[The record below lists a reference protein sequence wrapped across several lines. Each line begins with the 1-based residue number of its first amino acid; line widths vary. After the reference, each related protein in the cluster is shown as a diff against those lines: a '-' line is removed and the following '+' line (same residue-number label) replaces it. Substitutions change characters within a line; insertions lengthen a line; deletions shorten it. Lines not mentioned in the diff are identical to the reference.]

1 MQNAERREDGRSRC
15 IFSVLHSAFIILYL
29 PIELPPPT
37 TDNLPMGLFKS
48 KDERR
53 IEREMKI
60 RQGLRSIEKSI
71 RQQEKFAEDFVKN
84 AQHAQKIGDQNQ
96 YLFIRSALKRTA
108 AVKKMLER
116 QLLSMKNAMLIQ
128 QQAQASQQFAES
140 MTLMAGEISRVFGE
154 MDLTKTQSQWEKAVA
169 QAGSLEER
177 MDVFLDSMESSATS
191 ASPVSAKE
199 DLVSDEEIDR
209 MIQADVLAA
218 EKTEL
223 GKLDQLESEIAKEL
237 GAKQKD

>member
-1 MQNAERREDGRSRC
+1 
-15 IFSVLHSAFIILYL
+15 
-29 PIELPPPT
+29 
-37 TDNLPMGLFKS
+37 MGLFKS
-48 KDERR
+48 KEERR
-53 IEREMKI
+53 IEREMKV
-60 RQGLRSIEKSI
+60 RAGLRSIERAV
-71 RQQEKFAEDFVKN
+71 RQQEKFADDFIKN
-84 AQHAQKIGDQNQ
+84 AQHAKRIGDEGQ
-96 YLFIRSALKRTA
+96 YQFIRSALKRTA

-128 QQAQASQQFAES
+128 QQAQASQQFAQS
-140 MTLMAGEISRVFGE
+140 MSLMAGEIARVFGE
-154 MDLTKTQSQWEKAVA
+154 MDLTKTQAQWERAVA

-177 MDVFLDSMESSATS
+177 MDLFLDSMEQSATAGAP
-191 ASPVSAKE
+191 ASGKE

-237 GAKQKD
+237 GVTKQRD

>member
-1 MQNAERREDGRSRC
+1 MPKLEFPKGN
-15 IFSVLHSAFIILYL
+15 
-29 PIELPPPT
+29 
-37 TDNLPMGLFKS
+37 MGLFKS

-84 AQHAQKIGDQNQ
+84 AQHAQKIGDQGQ

-140 MTLMAGEISRVFGE
+140 MNLMAAEVGRVFGE

-177 MDVFLDSMESSATS
+177 MDVFLDSMQDSATS
-191 ASPVSAKE
+191 AAPVSAKE
-199 DLVSDEEIDR
+199 DIVSDEEIDR

-223 GKLDQLESEIAKEL
+223 GKLDELESEIAKEL